1 MYKFGDYTFLLSVD
15 WRSVLLICHL
25 GTIVGVYR
33 ESGTTPAD
41 VSPGRLGLGQEQT
54 LSSKTRRQHDIR
66 HHSKDILS
74 F

>member
-33 ESGTTPAD
+33 ESGTAPAD

-54 LSSKTRRQHDIR
+54 
-66 HHSKDILS
+66 
-74 F
+74 